1 VQKEVSVH
9 SRAAVKF
16 SSKDVTDDVIP
27 LAKSWNWS
35 PDVDLDELI
44 DEDELLTE
52 DDLRRPELPG
62 MLFSCPVPNPQYR

>member
-1 VQKEVSVH
+1 M
-9 SRAAVKF
+9 KF
-16 SSKDVTDDVIP
+16 SSEDVTDDVIP